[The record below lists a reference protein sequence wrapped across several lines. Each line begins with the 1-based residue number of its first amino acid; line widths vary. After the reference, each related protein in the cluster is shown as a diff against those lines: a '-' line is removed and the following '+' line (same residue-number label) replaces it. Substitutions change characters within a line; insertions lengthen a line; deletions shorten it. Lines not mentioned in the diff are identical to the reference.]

1 MILNLLKKDCI
12 IIKTN
17 LLLMMGFT
25 IFFSVFLVLRTP
37 GLAGAPLFIT
47 LSIFIPML
55 TTSFVSQADY
65 KAYKVIPLLCA
76 SPYSRT
82 AMVVARYVFLY
93 MMFFYCCIVYITV
106 MSILQMKQ
114 IHFMS
119 VLTSFLILS
128 ILYGICEPLEYK
140 IGFEKVQ
147 YLFIMLIMVIPF
159 GIAFIIKLDLLSN
172 IQITKMPPNSVLYI
186 LMVAAIIIVNAV
198 SIVISSHI
206 FSRREL

>member
-37 GLAGAPLFIT
+37 GLAGVPLFIT

-82 AMVVARYVFLY
+82 AMVIARYVFLY
-93 MMFFYCCIVYITV
+93 MMFFYCCIVYITI

-147 YLFIMLIMVIPF
+147 YLFIMLIMVI
-159 GIAFIIKLDLLSN
+159 LLELLLS
-172 IQITKMPPNSVLYI
+172 
-186 LMVAAIIIVNAV
+186 
-198 SIVISSHI
+198 
-206 FSRREL
+206 